1 MRADSHDNTY
11 TSHLTL
17 SGPFARDSARD
28 SIPINTYGLVP
39 LYRSIVFCKP
49 QAGRGEKA
57 MEKRCRWTVLL
68 LVLLLAI
75 AIVVAAVVVIPILK
89 TLVMN
94 EVKTPL
100 PFSPTDN
107 AAFLSSV
114 ASVEAKRRVRLR
126 GRTYPL

>member
-1 MRADSHDNTY
+1 MQTDSHDNAY

-28 SIPINTYGLVP
+28 SESINRYGLAP
-39 LYRSIVFCKP
+39 LYRIVLCKP
-49 QAGRGEKA
+49 QQGRGEKA

-100 PFSPTDN
+100 PFSPLTMQ
-107 AAFLSSV
+107 LSFFGR
-114 ASVEAKRRVRLR
+114 ERRS
-126 GRTYPL
+126 